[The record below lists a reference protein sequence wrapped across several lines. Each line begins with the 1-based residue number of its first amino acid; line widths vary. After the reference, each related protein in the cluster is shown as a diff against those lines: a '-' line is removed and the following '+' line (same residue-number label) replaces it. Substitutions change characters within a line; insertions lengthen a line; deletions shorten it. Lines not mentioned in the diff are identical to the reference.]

1 MSELSR
7 TIGLALALF
16 ASAGL
21 AQAPLTEKDAVARA
35 VAANP
40 TLQAAM
46 TDVRQSA
53 EALRAEQ
60 ARYRPSLLIDATGT
74 TQATPSLNTSGGTT
88 RSMSQALV
96 FGAAL
101 SQTFSWGTT
110 LDLRVENRT
119 SASQAPAFSGTT
131 ELLSLGPGYG
141 LIGKLTVSQPL
152 LRGFGN
158 EVGQAELRAA
168 LLNRTQAQRARDAAA
183 SDSLRAVAQAYWEL
197 WYAQKAVGI
206 EREARALA
214 LQQRDEAQ
222 RKLTAGSLADV
233 DLLTFETRV
242 AELDQSVLQAQVTVR
257 QRTAE
262 LRRAMGETTDSRAT
276 YEVAQV
282 EPPLPGD
289 VDAAAVLAAA
299 QEASYTVAQQRVAVE
314 VAENALRTA
323 AEATRPRLDVQA
335 WVQAQG
341 LGNQALTPALEQLGA
356 FANVSGN
363 VGLVFELPLSS
374 ERHEAQQASAELQ
387 VAAARQRLEAV
398 RQQVTADTQT
408 ELATL
413 EQATQSVALAQRTAD
428 VSRRNVEAQHQR
440 LRSGSAIALEV
451 REAEDSL
458 RRAQLSIERARVN
471 AAQAQ
476 VRLEHLEGQL
486 LAKWGVN

>member
-1 MSELSR
+1 MSELPR
-7 TIGLALALF
+7 TTGLALALL

-60 ARYRPSLLIDATGT
+60 ARYRPSLLLDATGT

-88 RSMSQALV
+88 QSMSQALV

-110 LDLRVENRT
+110 LDLRVENRD

-168 LLNRTQAQRARDAAA
+168 LLKRTGAERARDAAA

-242 AELDQSVLQAQVTVR
+242 AELDQSVLQAEVTVR

-262 LRRAMGETTDSRAT
+262 LRRAMGETDSRAT
-276 YEVAQV
+276 FEVALV
-282 EPPLPGD
+282 EPPLPSE

-299 QEASYTVAQQRVAVE
+299 QEASYSVAQQRVAVE

-335 WVQAQG
+335 WVQTQG
-341 LGNQALTPALEQLGA
+341 LGNQSLTPALEQLGA

-374 ERHEAQQASAELQ
+374 ERHEAQRASAELQ
-387 VAAARQRLEAV
+387 VTASRQRLEAV
-398 RQQVTADTQT
+398 RQQVAADTST

-428 VSRRNVEAQHQR
+428 VSRRNVEAQHRR
-440 LRSGSAIALEV
+440 LLNGSAIALEV

-476 VRLEHLEGQL
+476 ARLEHLEGQL